1 MLEVFLSLQPLSSQS
16 FGEIPFFPGQQ
27 RLPQLDGLLDS
38 SPDPPRSMSLL
49 DLRPSQGQGVEVDPS
64 QTSAPTQAP
73 RPAGLIVLCLQTRT
87 NEVEFREE
95 QQE

>member
-1 MLEVFLSLQPLSSQS
+1 
-16 FGEIPFFPGQQ
+16 
-27 RLPQLDGLLDS
+27 
-38 SPDPPRSMSLL
+38 MSLL
-49 DLRPSQGQGVEVDPS
+49 DLGPAQGQGVEVDPS
-64 QTSAPTQAP
+64 RTSAPTQAP